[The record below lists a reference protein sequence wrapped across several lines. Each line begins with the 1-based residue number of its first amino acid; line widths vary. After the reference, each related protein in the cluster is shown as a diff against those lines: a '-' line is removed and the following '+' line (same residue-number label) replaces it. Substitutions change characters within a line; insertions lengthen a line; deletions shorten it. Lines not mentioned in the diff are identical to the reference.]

1 MTDRTSLRD
10 AVIGNSYQIERT
22 VEDVP
27 DGETVD
33 AAWFTLKRRDTDS
46 DANAVLSKAITTA
59 DVLTTGTIINASPT
73 SGSAIL
79 QFNIGPDD
87 WTAVDGQALYLYDIK
102 LRTSGGAV
110 YTFEFGDFAAEG
122 QITGAE

>member
-1 MTDRTSLRD
+1 MTVRTSLRD

-22 VEDVP
+22 VSDVP
-27 DGETVD
+27 EGETVD
-33 AAWFTLKRRDTDS
+33 AAWFTLKRRATDS
-46 DANAVLSKAITTA
+46 DANAAIQKTITTA
-59 DVLTTGTIINASPT
+59 DVLEAGVIINDSPGAGT
-73 SGSAIL
+73 AIL

-87 WTAVDGQALYLYDIK
+87 WADVLPQTLHEYDIK

-122 QITGAE
+122 QITGTE